1 MRKRLF
7 VLAAAAAA
15 ATAYSA
21 ATGKGVFNKMKFKD
35 QHDSIARYVEG
46 HYPGAVY
53 SPVQETEHGYAVI
66 IRRPHAAGIFL
77 YVTPTPD
84 GHYVFHEASKA

>member
-21 ATGKGVFNKMKFKD
+21 ATMKFND
-35 QHDSIARYVEG
+35 QHDAIARYVEG